1 MARRRRWSFQSA
13 CPFFGLTSEYR
24 TQVFNQIHEI
34 VYHGNGGYDWWTV
47 YSMPIW
53 LRNFTYRKIAD
64 YVNKQSKDDT
74 DAGEETVK
82 NIQEAQNT
90 VKVPDYISKVSNK

>member
-1 MARRRRWSFQSA
+1 
-13 CPFFGLTSEYR
+13 
-24 TQVFNQIHEI
+24 
-34 VYHGNGGYDWWTV
+34 
-47 YSMPIW
+47 MPIW